1 MKMLRLFLVVAF
13 MCSLYTLSNVGASP
27 TRRKS
32 RPPTLSPQRGPGPQ
46 LTTEEYALF
55 YPIFGRV
62 TPSPEIVA
70 FADYVF
76 GVRRDAKNND
86 NKNAT
91 RNKAASSEQ
100 EDSGELLRP
109 KGANIH
115 ANIGFEQY
123 WPGGDWVYRK
133 AELERCNTTEYCGI
147 FSKEKICAG
156 NHDLTA
162 HHTFEN
168 FCEMQ
173 DANCRDGTVTV
184 YTESA
189 VNENVTWFP
198 VTTSGFIDMK
208 IATRGPCWIVL
219 ARSRSIGS
227 RFKRMFYYGFGE
239 EQYDRTY
246 YGIVALL
253 KDEEEGP
260 WDERKK
266 LVHASY
272 YRGKYKY
279 DSAHIN
285 HTQFLRDGT
294 KYQWRL
300 TWNET
305 TGSVLFDMI
314 LRDGTTF
321 VPPNGRLQHSSA
333 EYAYPVRYIG
343 LAGGNA
349 SYPAW
354 WELTG
359 PGNFLIFQIV
369 HTYIHTYITGSVT
382 QRGSWPLTQESATLP
397 YSAPLHASWVFRGR
411 TGLFGLRHSSGI
423 WDAPTDDFSNSNP
436 RDA

>member
-1 MKMLRLFLVVAF
+1 
-13 MCSLYTLSNVGASP
+13 
-27 TRRKS
+27 
-32 RPPTLSPQRGPGPQ
+32 
-46 LTTEEYALF
+46 
-55 YPIFGRV
+55 
-62 TPSPEIVA
+62 
-70 FADYVF
+70 
-76 GVRRDAKNND
+76 
-86 NKNAT
+86 
-91 RNKAASSEQ
+91 
-100 EDSGELLRP
+100 
-109 KGANIH
+109 
-115 ANIGFEQY
+115 
-123 WPGGDWVYRK
+123 
-133 AELERCNTTEYCGI
+133 
-147 FSKEKICAG
+147 
-156 NHDLTA
+156 
-162 HHTFEN
+162 
-168 FCEMQ
+168 MQ

-349 SYPAW
+349 SYPTW

-359 PGNFLIFQIV
+359 PGNP
-369 HTYIHTYITGSVT
+369 
-382 QRGSWPLTQESATLP
+382 RGYLMA
-397 YSAPLHASWVFRGR
+397 YRGR
-411 TGLFGLRHSSGI
+411 CREDIQPLPTEPPSNLRDDLDINMYNFAERMDEFGYN
-423 WDAPTDDFSNSNP
+423 FSRAYSTP
-436 RDA
+436 AKR